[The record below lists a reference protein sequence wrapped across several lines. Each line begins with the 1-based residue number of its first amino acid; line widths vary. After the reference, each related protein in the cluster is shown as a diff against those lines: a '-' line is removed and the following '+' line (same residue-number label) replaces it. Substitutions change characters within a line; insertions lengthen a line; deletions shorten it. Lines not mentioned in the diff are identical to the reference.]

1 MGGKL
6 NGNCSWPFKTT
17 VEGKAVVLEI
27 TFVISRAHQT
37 LNASYL
43 NGL

>member
-17 VEGKAVVLEI
+17 EQGKAAVLEI
-27 TFVISRAHQT
+27 TFVISPAHQT
-37 LNASYL
+37 LKASYL